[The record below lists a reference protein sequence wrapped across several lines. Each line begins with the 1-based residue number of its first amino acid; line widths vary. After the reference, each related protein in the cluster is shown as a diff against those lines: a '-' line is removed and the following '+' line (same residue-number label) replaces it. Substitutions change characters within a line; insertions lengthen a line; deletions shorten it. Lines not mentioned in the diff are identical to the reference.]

1 MKALITGASEGMG
14 RAMAEQLAGMGYEI
28 IAVARNEQNLAD
40 LKAALG
46 EQTQTFALDLS
57 DMANCFRLYD
67 LVNTQDIDI
76 LINNAGFGVY
86 GGFCESDLDAELT
99 MLDLNVKA
107 LHLLTKLFLRDFVA
121 KNKGT
126 ILNVASLAAFM
137 PGPMHAGYYAS
148 KAYVL
153 RLTLAIHEELRRRG
167 SAVYVGAF
175 CPGPVKT
182 GFNRRAGAGF
192 AVRGLACRPAADYAI
207 KMMFRRKLVIVPD
220 FAFKMT
226 RLAAKLLPTK
236 MMLRLTYA
244 TQMKRTVEEK

>member
-1 MKALITGASEGMG
+1 MKALITGASEGLG
-14 RAMAEQLAGMGYEI
+14 RAMAERLAGMGYEI
-28 IAVARNEQNLAD
+28 IAVARNEQKLAE

-46 EQTQTFALDLS
+46 PPTQTYALDLS
-57 DMANCFRLYD
+57 DMANCYQLYD
-67 LVNTQDIDI
+67 LVKGQEIDI

-86 GGFCESDLDAELT
+86 GEFCESDLADELN

-121 KNKGT
+121 ADKGI

-153 RLTLAIHEELRRRG
+153 RLTQAVYEELRRRG
-167 SAVYVGAF
+167 SAVHVCAF

-182 GFNRRAGAGF
+182 GFNSRAGAGF
-192 AVRGLACRPAADYAI
+192 AVRGLECQPAADYAI
-207 KMMFRRKLVIVPD
+207 KMIFRRKLVILPD

-244 TQMKRTVEEK
+244 TQMKRTVEER